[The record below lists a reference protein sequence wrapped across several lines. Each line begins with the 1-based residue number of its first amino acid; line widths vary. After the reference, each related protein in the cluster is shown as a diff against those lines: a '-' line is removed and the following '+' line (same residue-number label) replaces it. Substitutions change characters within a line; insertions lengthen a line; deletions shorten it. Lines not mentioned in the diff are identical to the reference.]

1 MGDIFAGKTL
11 VLKNGDDMK
20 CSYYNYRVA
29 DNHYLKYISG
39 YVIQISM
46 GNIRQAIV
54 SAMNGDPFTWYI
66 PDDPILTF
74 NDDTLMY
81 VAINKSTG
89 NDPMYN
95 MTLAFKMKGKGSVIY
110 PGNGSKGMGTMS
122 DTNSFV
128 YRAWMTPTNFAV
140 GFTYDNKADYNNFT
154 FATYNE
160 SPGTPSWWGLT
171 DLTYNQYKGVDD
183 GAGGVLHY
191 SLINEEMIA
200 TLNAIVRDNEKKD
213 QSHNPYSGDD
223 AENGGGDG
231 NYSKTSKTVDYPDD
245 DTCNVLDTGM
255 FTVYQI
261 QNKNQVKALASF
273 LWSDNFVDNVLKLW
287 GNPMENIISFYCLP
301 FSQSKIFSDNIQI
314 GNVKTEVNA
323 HKVNVQYLYS
333 YEFEIPIDNRYG
345 NMFDYVGASAQI
357 HLPYIGYRDIALD
370 ACRGGT
376 VKVKYRIDVTNGN
389 ILAFVKC
396 VQSEKFKHNA
406 IDYTFEGNCATQM
419 PLSSVNHM
427 QQYSAI
433 VNSIIATGTSGV
445 AGGIMNAVS
454 NAESFVSPDYE
465 RSGNISSNI
474 GNLDSKEIFVII
486 SHPTYYIP
494 SKAQSQLGF
503 TSNQQSELS
512 SLVGKGYQKFKWVD
526 LSGLEVLDMEE
537 KEQLQQILQGGVFL

>member
-29 DNHYLKYISG
+29 DKHYLKYISG
-39 YVIQISM
+39 YTIEIDQS
-46 GNIRQAIV
+46 NFRQAIEH
-54 SAMNGDPFTWYI
+54 AQLHDANTWYI

-81 VAINKSTG
+81 TAIQKGNG
-89 NDPMYN
+89 NDPIYR
-95 MTLAFKMKGKGSVIY
+95 MTLAFKMKGTGSVIY
-110 PGNGSKGMGTMS
+110 PGTTSVGMGTMG

-128 YRAWMTPTNFAV
+128 YSAMHNLYAV
-140 GFTYDNKADYNNFT
+140 GFIYDNKADFNRFSLASYSS
-154 FATYNE
+154 
-160 SPGTPSWWGLT
+160 SPGTPSWWGLD
-171 DLTYNQYKGVDD
+171 DLTQSEFQGTG
-183 GAGGVLHY
+183 GASGGVLHY
-191 SLINEEMIA
+191 PLTDPDMIT
-200 TLNAIVRDNEKKD
+200 TLNAIVRDNEKED
-213 QSHNPYSGDD
+213 QSQNPYSGDD

-301 FSQSKIFSDNIQI
+301 FSQSNTFSDNITI
-314 GNVKTEVNA
+314 GNVETEINA
-323 HKVNVQYLYS
+323 HKVNAQYLYTS
-333 YEFEIPIDNRYG
+333 EFMIPIDNRYG

-396 VQSEKFKHNA
+396 VQSEKFNHNA

-427 QQYSAI
+427 QQYSSI

-445 AGGIMNAVS
+445 AGGIMSAVG
-454 NAESFVSPDYE
+454 NAENFVSPDYE

-494 SKAQSQLGF
+494 SRAQSQLGF
-503 TSNQQSELS
+503 TSNQQSDLL

-526 LSGLEVLDMEE
+526 LSGLEILDMEE

>member
-11 VLKNGDDMK
+11 ILKNGDDMK
-20 CSYYNYRVA
+20 CSYYNNRVA

-39 YVIQISM
+39 YTIEIVTS
-46 GNIRQAIV
+46 NFRQAIE
-54 SAMNGDPFTWYI
+54 SAQLGSINTWYI
-66 PDDPILTF
+66 PDDPILAF
-74 NDDTLMY
+74 KDDTLMY
-81 VAINKSTG
+81 TAIRKNNG
-89 NDPMYN
+89 NDPIYYFS
-95 MTLAFKMKGKGSVIY
+95 LAFKMKGVGSIIY
-110 PGNGSKGMGTMS
+110 PGTTWQVMGRMS
-122 DTNSFV
+122 DENSFV
-128 YRAWMTPTNFAV
+128 YRAMHNQYAV
-140 GFTYDNKADYNNFT
+140 GFTYDNKADFNRFT
-154 FATYNE
+154 FGTYSS
-160 SPGTPSWWGLT
+160 SPGTPTWWGLT
-171 DLTYNQYKGVDD
+171 DLTYNQFLGIQD
-183 GAGGVLHY
+183 GAGGVFHY
-191 SLINEEMIA
+191 PLTDPAMIT
-200 TLNAIVRDNEKKD
+200 TLNAIVRDNKKED
-213 QSHNPYSGDD
+213 ESHNPYSGDD

-231 NYSKTSKTVDYPDD
+231 NYSKISKTVDYPDD

-301 FSQSKIFSDNIQI
+301 FSQSNTFSDNITI
-314 GNVKTEVNA
+314 GNVETEVNA
-323 HKVNVQYLYS
+323 HKVNAQYLYTK
-333 YEFEIPIDNRYG
+333 EFMIPIDNRYG

-445 AGGIMNAVS
+445 AGGIMSAVS

-486 SHPTYYIP
+486 SSPTYYIP

-503 TSNQQSELS
+503 TSNQQSDLL

-537 KEQLQQILQGGVFL
+537 KERLQQILQGGVFL

>member
-29 DNHYLKYISG
+29 DQHYLKYISG
-39 YVIQISM
+39 YVIQISI
-46 GNIRQAIV
+46 GNLRQAIV
-54 SAMNGDPFTWYI
+54 RAMNGTAYEWYI
-66 PDDPILTF
+66 ADEPILTF

-81 VAINKSTG
+81 VAINKTTG
-89 NDPMYN
+89 SDPGYN
-95 MTLAFKMKGKGSVIY
+95 MTLAFKMKGVGSIIY
-110 PGNGSKGMGTMS
+110 PGTTSKGMGTMS

-128 YRAWMTPTNFAV
+128 YRAWMTPAGFAV
-140 GFTYDNKADYNNFT
+140 GFIYDNKADFNRFT
-154 FATYNE
+154 FARYNTT
-160 SPGTPSWWGLT
+160 PGEPSWWGLD
-171 DLTYNQYKGVDD
+171 DLTYNQFMGLGD

-191 SLINEEMIA
+191 PLTDEAMIT
-200 TLNAIVRDNEKKD
+200 TLNAIVRDNEKED

-231 NYSKTSKTVDYPDD
+231 NYSKTSKTVDYPND

-301 FSQSKIFSDNIQI
+301 FSQSNTFSDNITI
-314 GNVKTEVNA
+314 GNVETEVNA
-323 HKVNVQYLYS
+323 HKVNAQYLYTS
-333 YEFEIPIDNRYG
+333 EFMIPIDNRYG

-396 VQSEKFKHNA
+396 VQSEKFNHNA

-445 AGGIMNAVS
+445 AGGIMSAVS

-486 SHPTYYIP
+486 SSPTYYIP

-503 TSNQQSELS
+503 TSNQQSDLL

-537 KEQLQQILQGGVFL
+537 KNQLQQILQGGVFL

>member
-20 CSYYNYRVA
+20 CSYYNNRVA

-39 YVIQISM
+39 YTIQIDTS
-46 GNIRQAIV
+46 NFRQAIEHTQLHEP
-54 SAMNGDPFTWYI
+54 DTWYI
-66 PDDPILTF
+66 PDDPLLTF

-81 VAINKSTG
+81 TAIRKSTG
-89 NDPMYN
+89 TDPVYYF
-95 MTLAFKMKGKGSVIY
+95 TLAFKMKGRGSVIY
-110 PGNGSKGMGTMS
+110 PGTTWKGMGKMS
-122 DTNSFV
+122 DEDSFV
-128 YRAWMTPTNFAV
+128 YRAMHNTYAV
-140 GFTYDNKADYNNFT
+140 GFIYDNKADFNRFT
-154 FATYNE
+154 FGTYSS
-160 SPGTPSWWGLT
+160 SPGTPSWWGLD
-171 DLTYNQYKGVDD
+171 DLSYSQFMGV
-183 GAGGVLHY
+183 GADTGGVFHY
-191 SLINEEMIA
+191 PLTDESMIT
-200 TLNAIVRDNEKKD
+200 TLNAIVRDNDKES
-213 QSHNPYSGDD
+213 QSQNPYSGDD
-223 AENGGGDG
+223 SENGGGDG
-231 NYSKTSKTVDYPDD
+231 NYNKVTRTIDYPEDNV
-245 DTCNVLDTGM
+245 CNVLDTGM

-261 QNKNQVKALASF
+261 QNKNQVKALSSF
-273 LWSDNFVDNVLKLW
+273 LWSNNFVDNVLKLW

-301 FSQSKIFSDNIQI
+301 FSTSEIFSDNVTI
-314 GNVKTEVNA
+314 GNVESEVNA
-323 HKVNVQYLYS
+323 HKVTSQYLNS
-333 YEFEIPIDNRYG
+333 IEFMIPIDNKYG
-345 NMFDYVGASAQI
+345 NMYDYIGASAQI

-445 AGGIMNAVS
+445 AGGVMSAVS

-486 SHPTYYIP
+486 SSPTYYIP
-494 SKAQSQLGF
+494 SRAQSQLGF
-503 TSNQQSELS
+503 TSNQQASLLT
-512 SLVGKGYQKFKWVD
+512 LVGKGYQKFKWVD
-526 LSGLEVLDMEE
+526 LSGLEILDMEE
-537 KEQLQQILQGGVFL
+537 KDQLQQILQGGVFL

>member
-20 CSYYNYRVA
+20 CSYYNYRVQ
-29 DNHYLKYISG
+29 DKHYLKYISG
-39 YVIQISM
+39 YTIEINTS
-46 GNIRQAIV
+46 NFRQAIED
-54 SAMNGDPFTWYI
+54 AQLHDPDTWYI

-81 VAINKSTG
+81 TAIKKGIG
-89 NDPMYN
+89 NDPIYYF
-95 MTLAFKMKGKGSVIY
+95 TLAFKMKGKGSIIY
-110 PGNGSKGMGTMS
+110 PGTTMQSMGRIS
-122 DTNSFV
+122 NPDSFINLAMHNL
-128 YRAWMTPTNFAV
+128 YAV
-140 GFTYDNKADYNNFT
+140 GFTYDNKSDFNRFT
-154 FATYNE
+154 FGTYTS
-160 SPGTPSWWGLT
+160 SPGTPTWWGLT
-171 DLTYNQYKGVDD
+171 DLTSNQFLGIQD
-183 GAGGVLHY
+183 GAGGSYHY
-191 SLINEEMIA
+191 PLTDPAMIT
-200 TLNAIVRDNEKKD
+200 TLNAIVRDNEKES

-301 FSQSKIFSDNIQI
+301 FSQSNTFSDNITI
-314 GNVKTEVNA
+314 GNVETEVNA
-323 HKVNVQYLYS
+323 HKVNAQYLYTS
-333 YEFEIPIDNRYG
+333 EFMIPIDNRYG

-357 HLPYIGYRDIALD
+357 HLPYIGYRDISLD

-396 VQSEKFKHNA
+396 VQAEKFKHNA

-445 AGGIMNAVS
+445 AGGIMSAVS

-503 TSNQQSELS
+503 TSNQQSDLL

-526 LSGLEVLDMEE
+526 LSGLEILDMEE